1 MILLNL
7 CIKDVKKRVKFNNFN
22 SPLMNKS
29 ILIIDD
35 DMDLCTL
42 LGRFL
47 SRKGFETDA
56 AHTGAKGIAKFN
68 EKKYD
73 AVICDYRLGDMDG
86 KDVIAAIRKNDPNV
100 GLIVITGY
108 SDIKTAV
115 EVIKLG
121 AFDYITKPLIP
132 DEVLSI
138 LNKLLQTPADERNPD
153 KKIARPAAE
162 GGSLPR
168 PKAGNTEY
176 YQGKSPAARAL
187 SEQVNIVAAT
197 NYSIILYGE
206 SGSGKEIIARIIHQL
221 SSRKDK
227 PFVAMDCGTLSKEL
241 AGSEL
246 FGHVKG
252 AFTGA
257 LQDKEGHFELADGGT
272 LFLDEVGNLGVEIQ
286 ATLLR
291 VIQERKF
298 KRVGG
303 NKEKEVDV
311 RLIVASNENL
321 RDAYRKGKFREDL
334 YHRFNEFS
342 INLPP
347 LRTRKED
354 IQAFAEFFL
363 EKATGELGKDVK
375 EFDDEVMQAFMQYEW
390 PGNLR
395 EFRNV
400 IRRAVLLT
408 EPGKKIAVSSLPWE
422 INNKNSFVKEE
433 PLVQPLETEQQP
445 LVASLSPDMKEPE
458 LKGKNQL
465 KDAAGRAEFE
475 TIMSVLKM
483 VNFNKKKAAELLKI
497 DRKTLYNKIK
507 NYQS

>member
-1 MILLNL
+1 MT
-7 CIKDVKKRVKFNNFN
+7 
-22 SPLMNKS
+22 KS

-42 LGRFL
+42 LARFL
-47 SRKGFETDA
+47 TRKGFETDA

-86 KDVIAAIRKNDPNV
+86 KDVIAALRKQDPTV
-100 GLIVITGY
+100 GLLVITGY

-132 DEVLSI
+132 DEVLAI
-138 LNKLLQTPADERNPD
+138 LNKLLQTPASELVTNKGRSVSEN
-153 KKIARPAAE
+153 
-162 GGSLPR
+162 GSSSRSRSL
-168 PKAGNTEY
+168 KEDSEF
-176 YQGKSPAARAL
+176 YQGNSPSSRAL
-187 SEQVNIVAAT
+187 HEQVNIVAAT

-206 SGSGKEIIARIIHQL
+206 SGSGKEIIARTIHNM

-227 PFVAMDCGTLSKEL
+227 PFIAMDCGTLSKEL

-272 LFLDEVGNLGVEIQ
+272 LFLDEVGNLGIEVQ

-311 RLIVASNENL
+311 RIIVASNENL

-347 LRTRKED
+347 LRSRKED
-354 IQAFAEFFL
+354 IPAFAKFFL
-363 EKATGELGKDVK
+363 NKSTAELNKDVS
-375 EFDDEVMQAFMQYEW
+375 EFEDDVMEAFLQYEW

-408 EPGKKIAVSSLPWE
+408 DPGKKISTSSLPWE
-422 INNKNSFVKEE
+422 INNKNTFV
-433 PLVQPLETEQQP
+433 PPNNTIAQPVQQP
-445 LVASLSPDMKEPE
+445 ENTELISTTAVPEIRDGE
-458 LKGKNQL
+458 LKTKNQL
-465 KDAAGRAEFE
+465 KDAAGKAEFE

-507 NYQS
+507 NYQSQS

>member
-1 MILLNL
+1 
-7 CIKDVKKRVKFNNFN
+7 
-22 SPLMNKS
+22 MNKN

-35 DMDLCTL
+35 DIDLCTL

-47 SRKGFETDA
+47 SRKGFETEA
-56 AHTGAKGIAKFN
+56 AHTGAKGIAKFT
-68 EKKYD
+68 EKKFD

-86 KDVIAAIRKNDPNV
+86 KDVIAAIRKHDPNV
-100 GLIVITGY
+100 GLLVITGY

-138 LNKLLQTPADERNPD
+138 LSKLMDMPAGELNQLD
-153 KKIARPAAE
+153 KRPRSFSE
-162 GGSLPR
+162 NGSAT
-168 PKAGNTEY
+168 KKSYSSDFYE
-176 YQGKSPAARAL
+176 GKSPAARAL
-187 SEQVNIVAAT
+187 YEQVNIVAST

-206 SGSGKEIIARIIHQL
+206 SGSGKEIIARTIHQL

-272 LFLDEVGNLGVEIQ
+272 LFLDEVGNLSVEVQ

-311 RLIVASNENL
+311 RIIVASNENL

-347 LRTRKED
+347 LRTRKDD
-354 IQAFAEFFL
+354 IPAFASFFL
-363 EKATGELGKDVK
+363 EKATAELDKKVTQ
-375 EFDDEVMQAFMQYEW
+375 FDDDVMQAFMQYEW

-408 EPGKKIAVSSLPWE
+408 EPGKKISTVSLPWE
-422 INNKNSFVKEE
+422 INNQNSFTKPPGEE
-433 PLVQPLETEQQP
+433 QEP
-445 LVASLSPDMKEPE
+445 ASSLLTVELKEPD
-458 LKGKNQL
+458 LKSKNQL